1 MLPNLNRLRAI
12 QAVIHT
18 GSVTD
23 AASSLGVSQPAVS
36 MALRDCASAFG
47 FPLFERKQG
56 RLQPTS
62 EAMALMPE
70 IERIIDGV
78 QRVEELAAGLRDIN
92 VGLVRIASTPSL
104 ADNLIPHAVA
114 QVRSSARAIDVAL
127 YTMINSE
134 VVEQVS
140 TGRVDFGL
148 VLAPIDPVDT
158 REVDLLN
165 SELVC
170 VVARN
175 HPLARLRA
183 VAPKDL
189 AAFPLISFNRNLPLG
204 ALISRAFHSKGIRRH
219 IDFEVSQSSSA
230 RALARTGVG
239 VAIVDSF
246 YLLGDRDRGLKHL
259 KFTPT
264 TVQTAKI
271 ILPRHGR
278 VSRPARLLLGAIRQ
292 SAARLSKEQFGTFKS
307 RH

>member
-1 MLPNLNRLRAI
+1 MLPNLKHLRAI
-12 QAVIHT
+12 QAVIQS

-23 AASSLGVSQPAVS
+23 AASSLGISQPAVS

-62 EAMALMPE
+62 EAIALLPE
-70 IERIIDGV
+70 IERIIDGAH
-78 QRVEELAAGLRDIN
+78 RVEELAAGLRDIN

-104 ADNLIPHAVA
+104 ADNLVPDAVA
-114 QVRSSARAIDVAL
+114 QIRSSSKAIDIAL

-148 VLAPIDPVDT
+148 VLAPIDALDT
-158 REVDLLN
+158 RELDLLK

-170 VVARN
+170 VVARS
-175 HPLARLRA
+175 HPLARLRT

-204 ALISRAFHSKGIRRH
+204 ALISRAFQSKGVRRH
-219 IDFEVSQSSSA
+219 IDIEVSQSSSA

-246 YLLGDRDRGLKHL
+246 HLLGNRERGLKHL

-271 ILPRHGR
+271 ILPRDGR
-278 VSRPARLLLGAIRQ
+278 VSRPARLLLGAIRE
-292 SAARLSKEQFGTFKS
+292 SAARLSKDHLGS
-307 RH
+307 L

>member
-1 MLPNLNRLRAI
+1 MLPNLKHLRAI
-12 QAVIHT
+12 QAVIQT

-36 MALRDCASAFG
+36 MALRDCAGAFG

-62 EAMALMPE
+62 EAVALLPE
-70 IERIIDGV
+70 IERIIDGAH
-78 QRVEELAAGLRDIN
+78 RVEELAAGLRDIN
-92 VGLVRIASTPSL
+92 VGLVRVASTPSL
-104 ADNLIPHAVA
+104 ADNLVPHAVA
-114 QVRSSARAIDVAL
+114 KVRSQVRVIDIAL

-140 TGRVDFGL
+140 SRRVDFGL
-148 VLAPIDPVDT
+148 VLAPTDPLDT
-158 REVDLLN
+158 RAADLLK

-175 HPLARLRA
+175 HALAKRDV

-204 ALISRAFHSKGIRRH
+204 TLISRAFQAKGVRRH
-219 IDFEVSQSSSA
+219 IDIEVSQSSSA
-230 RALARTGVG
+230 RALARTGIG

-246 YLLGDRDRGLKHL
+246 YLLGERDRGLKHL

-264 TVQTAKI
+264 TMQTAQI
-271 ILPRHGR
+271 ILPRDGR
-278 VSRPARLLLGAIRQ
+278 ISRPARLLLDAIRE
-292 SAARLSKEQFGTFKS
+292 SAKRLKPTTFDAT
-307 RH
+307 